1 MNSTNNLCENILDIV
16 LTSVSV
22 RPYSLLAG
30 DFCIDISAVFLMC
43 VSAEKGSLHKNEL
56 LARFR
61 IHPIPFTKKFYGVV
75 VQKKIHYQLL
85 FSSTLAERMK
95 GSNTTQT
102 YI

>member
-1 MNSTNNLCENILDIV
+1 MNSNNNLCENILDIV

-61 IHPIPFTKKFYGVV
+61 IDPIHLTKKFYGVV
-75 VQKKIHYQLL
+75 VKKKNPLSAPFLKH
-85 FSSTLAERMK
+85 F
-95 GSNTTQT
+95 G
-102 YI
+102 